1 MVNELR
7 IKYIVTTTGFRIKAD
22 DLIQTIQPMLH
33 KNEYCVDFKNSKTHQ
48 CLSVFCRGSS
58 MILLDSKNDNVEFY
72 PIKISHFERIAQK
85 CEIHGI
91 PVIDIEE

>member
-33 KNEYCVDFKNSKTHQ
+33 KNEGRLT
-48 CLSVFCRGSS
+48 CL
-58 MILLDSKNDNVEFY
+58 E
-72 PIKISHFERIAQK
+72 
-85 CEIHGI
+85 
-91 PVIDIEE
+91 